1 MATGAIMACQKN
13 NIDLNNM
20 PILGVDATEQ
30 GCKAII
36 DKQMVFTV
44 YQPAA
49 PQGAEAAKATIELAK
64 GGTLDNFDTLS
75 EDKLHLWKSRRNR
88 CTGLHKIKINLI
100 KYDCS
105 YINKDLY
112 QYTGIYFLNTLL
124 CYK

>member
-1 MATGAIMACQKN
+1 MATGAIMACQEN

-49 PQGAEAAKATIELAK
+49 PQGVETAKAAIELAK

-75 EDKLHLWKSRRNR
+75 EDKLHLWVPFEKVDE
-88 CTGLHKIKINLI
+88 TDAQDYIK
-100 KYDCS
+100 
-105 YINKDLY
+105 
-112 QYTGIYFLNTLL
+112 
-124 CYK
+124 

>member
-1 MATGAIMACQKN
+1 
-13 NIDLNNM
+13 M

-49 PQGAEAAKATIELAK
+49 PQGAEAAKAAIELAK

-75 EDKLHLWKSRRNR
+75 EDKLHLWIPFEKSRRNK
-88 CTGLHKIKINLI
+88 CTGLHKIKISLI
-100 KYDCS
+100 KYNCS
-105 YINKDLY
+105 YINKNLY
-112 QYTGIYFLNTLL
+112 QCTDLYFLNTLL

>member
-88 CTGLHKIKINLI
+88 CTGLHYYNFSKGRGECVLSRK
-100 KYDCS
+100 K
-105 YINKDLY
+105 K
-112 QYTGIYFLNTLL
+112 
-124 CYK
+124 

>member
-49 PQGAEAAKATIELAK
+49 PQGAEAAKAAIELAK

-75 EDKLHLWKSRRNR
+75 EDKLHILVPFEKVDETNAQDY
-88 CTGLHKIKINLI
+88 IK
-100 KYDCS
+100 
-105 YINKDLY
+105 
-112 QYTGIYFLNTLL
+112 
-124 CYK
+124 